1 MTENTTVVAAVVTT
15 TAIAECHFEKD
26 ALYLHPSEHSSS
38 SLSSMPLDG
47 SNFLVWS
54 RYVYVSFSMRMK
66 LGHID
71 GSFPAPATG
80 SRTFEQQRGAD
91 LMVTFWIW
99 NSILKNIVE
108 AFMYVSSSRKLWLEL
123 QRRYGRSNGPMLY
136 QMQQELS
143 TVSQEDLSVIA
154 YLKKFLMRLHE
165 VYDSEH
171 SRVLMM
177 DPLPDVEKAYLMILG
192 VEKQRFVNL
201 SMIDL
206 QNNNSA
212 YHVVGKENRR
222 NFNDRSMPKRK
233 PFVDKCSLIC
243 DHCHKTGHSKESCFN
258 LHGVPDWYKALPKP
272 KKKGP
277 GGKNFTVVVEVVSKG
292 DGSGKKKNYGLPNQD
307 NIIAMMT
314 EILKLFKQQN
324 LLLDPLI
331 ANYANYV
338 HNVDEFAGPEFRKIL
353 AKGLVH
359 KRLYMLKQDSVS
371 FVPNHV
377 SCFATN
383 QCNSLTW
390 HKRLGHS
397 SVQALKHLSVCT
409 KLSK

>member
-1 MTENTTVVAAVVTT
+1 MAENTIVVAAVVTT
-15 TAIAECHFEKD
+15 TAVAECHFEKD
-26 ALYLHPSEHSSS
+26 ALFLHPSEHSSS

-54 RYVYVSFSMRMK
+54 RYVYVSFGMRMK
-66 LGHID
+66 LGYID
-71 GSFPAPATG
+71 GSFLAPATG
-80 SRTFEQQRGAD
+80 SRTFEQRRGAD
-91 LMVTFWIW
+91 LM
-99 NSILKNIVE
+99 
-108 AFMYVSSSRKLWLEL
+108 
-123 QRRYGRSNGPMLY
+123 
-136 QMQQELS
+136 
-143 TVSQEDLSVIA
+143 
-154 YLKKFLMRLHE
+154 FLMRLHE

-171 SRVLMM
+171 SQVLMM

-233 PFVDKCSLIC
+233 PFVDKWSLIC
-243 DHCHKTGHSKESCFN
+243 DHCHKTGHSKESCFK
-258 LHGVPDWYKALPKP
+258 LHGVPDCYKALPKP

-292 DGSGKKKNYGLPNQD
+292 DGSSKKKNYGLPNQD

-314 EILKLFKQQN
+314 EILKLCKQQN

-338 HNVDEFAGPEFRKIL
+338 HNVDEFAGPEF
-353 AKGLVH
+353 
-359 KRLYMLKQDSVS
+359 
-371 FVPNHV
+371 
-377 SCFATN
+377 
-383 QCNSLTW
+383 
-390 HKRLGHS
+390 
-397 SVQALKHLSVCT
+397 
-409 KLSK
+409 